1 MRNANINK
9 FFHRPCF
16 SDTSLFFCL
25 TISVKLETYLCLDL
39 IINHMQSQ
47 PNFIQH
53 MNKKIVLSNEEYQW
67 ALQYLANVRNG
78 ILVDPLPTDPDD
90 PAKTVMDKALSLEQE
105 LNAIDERMETE
116 GCDVILWFIRKYQKQ
131 EGLHPSV

>member
-1 MRNANINK
+1 
-9 FFHRPCF
+9 
-16 SDTSLFFCL
+16 
-25 TISVKLETYLCLDL
+25 
-39 IINHMQSQ
+39 
-47 PNFIQH
+47 

-78 ILVDPLPTDPDD
+78 ILVDPLPTDPDN